1 MADRSKK
8 REGQI
13 QKLEYLK
20 NEKSYL
26 DEIKS
31 IFHSFWKAIIWWKN
45 KHLMKIPET
54 NFNSL
59 FGAYW
64 ALETGRKSNVH
75 KTFRRRPGHL
85 LIHVQFTVLCSGKWI
100 RFWGLIVLLLLLI
113 LLLCFKNI
121 RTVAVPTENKL
132 TYNKPVL
139 IARGFINHI

>member
-1 MADRSKK
+1 
-8 REGQI
+8 
-13 QKLEYLK
+13 
-20 NEKSYL
+20 
-26 DEIKS
+26 
-31 IFHSFWKAIIWWKN
+31 
-45 KHLMKIPET
+45 MKIPET
-54 NFNSL
+54 SFNSL

-139 IARGFINHI
+139 IARGFINHIQSKLNQIIHDGEINPTSIYLFNVSNENSKMMCEIY